1 MREVGIG
8 GVRSMLASGI
18 RSPWVIAWIAMF
30 LFVTLAFG
38 FRKSNELIRGPQ
50 SDSYMKAASRYLS
63 GGDVYVPPEPT
74 SYWPYPPA
82 MLLTVAPLAFIP
94 EWAVRIIW
102 GGLLATCVVGSG
114 YLITTTLLA
123 GVADQVMRKRISICL
138 LISVAISHQH
148 ILSPLTYY
156 SHDFILV
163 LCLAIGF
170 AATVKRKEIVA
181 GCAFGIGAALKVTP
195 GLFFPILLIQR
206 RWKALVAMFFVG
218 AILTVAPD
226 VIRPQN
232 GETLIAGFYRIAVNS
247 SDISVAGGG
256 RWPAWNPLAQNLSAT
271 ITRWTM
277 TTPPEGEEEHLTDWA
292 VVHLDA
298 AARSDVTVVAF
309 GIVLGMI
316 LCVVLASGWKF
327 NPELSP
333 LTRLNEVGAV
343 ACGMVLLA
351 PHSSNYHFAVI
362 YFAIASCIIAVMK
375 KRDPFLV
382 VICIALCL
390 LGLPSGRDLI
400 GHYPV
405 QVMLVY
411 GKITFGALFALAG
424 CARVAQLQRRER
436 AAALSFAYSE

>member
-1 MREVGIG
+1 MI
-8 GVRSMLASGI
+8 ASKL

-30 LFVTLAFG
+30 LFVTLVFG
-38 FRKSNELIRGPQ
+38 FRNSNELIRGPQ
-50 SDSYMKAASRYLS
+50 SDSYMKAANRYLS
-63 GGDVYVPPEPT
+63 GGDVYVPPEPI

-82 MLLTVAPLAFIP
+82 MLLTVAPLEFVP
-94 EWAVRIIW
+94 EWAARILW
-102 GGLLATCVVGSG
+102 GALLATCVVGAG

-123 GVADQVMRKRISICL
+123 GVADQMMRKRISICL
-138 LISVAISHQH
+138 LLAVAISHQH

-206 RWKALVAMFFVG
+206 RWKALVAMFCAG

-226 VIRPQN
+226 VLRPPN
-232 GETLIAGFYRIAVNS
+232 GETLIAGFYRIAMNS
-247 SDISVAGGG
+247 ADISVAGGG
-256 RWPAWNPLAQNLSAT
+256 KWPAWNPLAQNLSAT

-298 AARSDVTVVAF
+298 ATRSEVTVVAY

-316 LCVVLASGWKF
+316 VWVVLASGWKF
-327 NPELSP
+327 NSSLSP
-333 LTRLNEVGAV
+333 LTRLNEIGAV

-362 YFAIASCIIAVMK
+362 YFAIASCMIAVMK
-375 KRDPFLV
+375 KRDPFMV
-382 VICIALCL
+382 VIFFALCL

-400 GHYPV
+400 GHYLV

-436 AAALSFAYSE
+436 TAALSFAYSE